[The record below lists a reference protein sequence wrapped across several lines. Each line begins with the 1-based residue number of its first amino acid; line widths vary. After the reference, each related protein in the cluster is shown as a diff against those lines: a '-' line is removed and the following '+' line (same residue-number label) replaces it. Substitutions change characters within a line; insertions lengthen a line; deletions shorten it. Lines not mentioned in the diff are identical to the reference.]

1 MFYTKYVDEIES
13 TNSYMKLNKSEFS
26 HGDALIAKTQTNG
39 RGRLGHSFSCPIGG
53 LYMSIYL
60 DAAYPAE
67 EMPFVT
73 VLAGVAVRRVVMR
86 YLSDDIKI
94 KWINDLYINN
104 KKLCGI
110 LSEYISSH
118 EGDGVVIGIGLNVNS
133 REGLPDIAV
142 SMAMQGGLEY
152 DIKKIS
158 AEIIAEIVF
167 LYENASKKE
176 IGKEMK
182 QNLFA
187 PSESMD
193 EWFAR
198 YNM

>member
-13 TNSYMKLNKSEFS
+13 TNSYMKLNKLEFS

-39 RGRLGHSFSCPIGG
+39 RGRLGHSFICPIGG

-110 LSEYISSH
+110 LTEYISSH

-133 REGLPDIAV
+133 REGLPDIAI

-167 LYENASKKE
+167 LYKNASKKE

>member
-1 MFYTKYVDEIES
+1 MFCIKYVDEIES
-13 TNSYMKLNKSEFS
+13 TNSYIKLNKSKFS
-26 HGDALIAKTQTNG
+26 HGDALIAKTQTKG
-39 RGRLGHSFSCPIGG
+39 RGRMGHSFNCPVGG
-53 LYMSIYL
+53 LYMSVYL
-60 DAAYPAE
+60 DAEYPAE

-73 VLAGVAVRRVVMR
+73 VLAGVAVRRVVLR
-86 YLSDDIKI
+86 YLSDEIKI

-110 LSEYISSH
+110 LTEYISSD

-133 REGLPDIAV
+133 REGLPDIAT
-142 SMAMQGGLEY
+142 SMAMQSGLLY

-158 AEIIAEIVF
+158 AEIIAEIVS
-167 LYENASKKE
+167 LYKNASKNE
-176 IGKEMK
+176 IGKEMR

-187 PSESMD
+187 PSESME